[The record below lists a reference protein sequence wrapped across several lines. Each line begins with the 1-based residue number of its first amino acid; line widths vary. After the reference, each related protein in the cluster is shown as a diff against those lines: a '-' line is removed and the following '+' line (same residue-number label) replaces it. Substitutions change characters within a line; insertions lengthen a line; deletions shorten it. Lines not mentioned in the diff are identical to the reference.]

1 MFVPM
6 IAGIFPPP
14 DQVAS
19 LCSRRNRRMPRTA
32 SNPYVSPPV
41 RRSAWRSMNVFPRSD
56 AAVSYVPGQPPRA
69 SAKAMA
75 GGLIR
80 TTVVPVRRRK
90 SCAWP
95 TRTPRMAVNVSFA
108 AIDFPSEFAA
118 PLGPYLTHL
127 RGRSKG
133 WVLRREVLK
142 VEAHAA
148 GLQLR
153 DDQAWRQLFRRQD
166 TGSRNLL
173 SVDQH
178 HRSRGRRGGQE
189 SFRRPA
195 AAPIRLPRLHREG
208 GPHSSLL
215 PTHLPSP
222 HLDDDSERPG
232 QWADQRR
239 RLGDRREERVPE
251 RKLRGTHPDDVRGVQ
266 QAEGVERV
274 DRPDEFRVDVV
285 LVVRPS
291 DPFAEAG
298 RQREHLFVAEQMH
311 PSGADRRREGA
322 VLFSAHGLL
331 LGEVPPVPAPRVR
344 QRDPEEKCTTAP

>member
-56 AAVSYVPGQPPRA
+56 AAVSYVPGQPPLA
-69 SAKAMA
+69 SAKAIA
-75 GGLIR
+75 GGSSR

-108 AIDFPSEFAA
+108 AIDSPPEFAA
-118 PLGPYLTHL
+118 PSRPYLTHL
-127 RGRSKG
+127 RDVRRE
-133 WVLRREVLK
+133 WALQREVLE

-148 GLQLR
+148 GLQLG
-153 DDQAWRQLFRRQD
+153 DDQARRQLFRRQD
-166 TGSRNLL
+166 TGARNLL

-178 HRSRGRRGGQE
+178 HRSGSGRGGQE
-189 SFRRPA
+189 SFRGRA
-195 AAPIRLPRLHREG
+195 AAPIRLPVLHREG
-208 GPHSSLL
+208 GPYAGLL
-215 PTHLPSP
+215 ATRLRTT

-232 QWADQRR
+232 QRADHRR
-239 RLGDRREERVPE
+239 RLGEGRQERVPK
-251 RKLRGTHPDDVRGVQ
+251 RNLRGAHPDDVRGVQ

-291 DPFAEAG
+291 DRLAEAG
-298 RQREHLFVAEQMH
+298 RHREPPCVAGEKH
-311 PSGADRRREGA
+311 PPGAR
-322 VLFSAHGLL
+322 
-331 LGEVPPVPAPRVR
+331 P
-344 QRDPEEKCTTAP
+344 